1 MAKSKNK
8 YKYITV
14 CYALTS
20 PIKKANSHFEHFIF
34 RNSLICCLYKF
45 YLKQTKIEIEDLCQ
59 LNTGRMEGGK
69 KGKKGKKA
77 GGKVGGKGRKEF

>member
-1 MAKSKNK
+1 MLCINISH
-8 YKYITV
+8 
-14 CYALTS
+14 
-20 PIKKANSHFEHFIF
+20 KKANSHFEHFIF